1 MDKKLTVLF
10 LAFFISVVTI
20 ASGFRSSKPRQMLLR
35 DGFVLTGV
43 DGKLSIHD
51 SNDEFRDFAS
61 DRWFFEFDSDVS
73 DGRGLIKAGASLE
86 LLPSSVLERM
96 IADANIGSDASPVR
110 SKAPETTTMPSR
122 QTSNGA
128 SYRLGGRVTQYR
140 GKNFIFPTYFLPLAK
155 RKEPQLPT
163 SQKSPQQ
170 ESRLTI
176 NEPNDVLTIPKEL
189 IEKLPDRKKRIDH
202 RKREEHSEEIR
213 TKPAGER
220 KSGLKQDFILADRI
234 GFIRDTG
241 HGGQDTWR
249 EVSFVLDALGRT
261 EAKISLRLLP
271 CQALEQAQHEQSAE
285 PDTLRF
291 KIAGI
296 VTKYKGKHYLLLQ
309 RATRVYSHGNFPR

>member
-1 MDKKLTVLF
+1 MGKRLAISILT
-10 LAFFISVVTI
+10 FFISVVPI
-20 ASGFRSSKPRQMLLR
+20 ASGLRAARPRRMLLR
-35 DGFVLTGV
+35 DGFALTGV
-43 DGKLSIHD
+43 DGKLVIHD
-51 SNDEFRDFAS
+51 SNKVNSKFLF

-86 LLPSSVLERM
+86 LLPSSALERM
-96 IADANIGSDASPVR
+96 IADANNGSGASRFR
-110 SKAPETTTMPSR
+110 SAAPGTTTMPSR

-155 RKEPQLPT
+155 TKKLQLPT

-170 ESRLTI
+170 ETRLTI
-176 NEPNDVLTIPKEL
+176 NEPNDVLIIPKEL

-213 TKPAGER
+213 TKLADKR

-234 GFIRDTG
+234 GFIRDM
-241 HGGQDTWR
+241 GQGAESTWR

-271 CQALEQAQHEQSAE
+271 CETLEQAQRQQSAE
-285 PDTLRF
+285 LDRLRF

-296 VTKYKGKHYLLLQ
+296 VTEYKGERYLLPQ
-309 RATRVYSHGNFPR
+309 RATRVYSYGNFPR